1 MNITCSG
8 SYVKDQETLNAIFDK
23 YGYTSPSAER
33 ELICLAH
40 TGNTAAL
47 KSYADLLFYHKIN
60 CRDNYKKA
68 FPLYLQ
74 AADVTFYDNGAHCG
88 GNGTPH
94 AYFSIGYYLTNY
106 KCESVLKNCS
116 TIDEIEKLPKE
127 TRLQLALDFALA
139 SLDYCESPAAINL
152 IGRIVSEDPSLVSRL
167 ESGKNAKDYFEE
179 AAEGGYVY
187 ACNNL
192 AAKEADLI
200 VNGVD
205 DIDSHINSFIHYL
218 TISADRLEPYAAN
231 RLGLFYMIGEIRSSD
246 GRTAVFRD
254 YINISFAKKY
264 FQKAIVYPDSNSAW
278 AYFNLIKYFHKDYDT
293 NIDLLN
299 EHMECIKELNPQV
312 YDVAIEL

>member
-8 SYVKDQETLNAIFDK
+8 SYVKDQEALNLIYEK

-47 KSYADLLFYHKIN
+47 KSYADLLFYHKIK
-60 CRDNYKKA
+60 CRGNYKKA
-68 FPLYLQ
+68 FPLYCS
-74 AADVTFYDNGAHCG
+74 AADVVFEECSGKCG
-88 GNGTPH
+88 GGGDPH
-94 AYFSIGYYLTNY
+94 AYFPIGYYLTNY
-106 KCESVLKNCS
+106 KKESVLKFCD
-116 TIDEIEKLPKE
+116 TIDEIENIDPDD
-127 TRLQLALDFALA
+127 RLSMALDFALA
-139 SLDYCESPAAINL
+139 SLDYCKSPAAINL
-152 IGRIVSEDPSLVSRL
+152 IGRIVGEKPELMDRL
-167 ESGKNAKDYFEE
+167 EGNTSAKDCFEE

-205 DIDSHINSFIHYL
+205 DVDAHINSFIHYL

-231 RLGLFYMIGEIRSSD
+231 RLGLFYMIGEVRSSD
-246 GRTAVFRD
+246 GRKQYFRD
-254 YINISFAKKY
+254 YINVSFAKKY
-264 FQKAIVYPDSNSAW
+264 FQKATVYPDSNSAW

-293 NIDLLN
+293 NLDLLN
-299 EHMECIKELNPQV
+299 EHMDCIKELNPAV
-312 YDVAIEL
+312 YNEAIEL